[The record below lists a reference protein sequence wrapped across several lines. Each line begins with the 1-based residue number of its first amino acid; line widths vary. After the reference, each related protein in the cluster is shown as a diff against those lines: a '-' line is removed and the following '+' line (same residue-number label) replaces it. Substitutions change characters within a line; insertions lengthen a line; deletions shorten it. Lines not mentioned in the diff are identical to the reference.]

1 MKFRKQHSE
10 SLSRRRR
17 RMTAS
22 MHGFLTYV
30 KEKSDDLWYELGVK
44 LCLDLFERENTIM
57 YKHLATSTR
66 YFKKGET
73 ILRQGEK
80 TEFLYLLKSGSCYR
94 YLFTDKGD
102 TIIYEIKKPDGS
114 LNSLIGVLTLYN
126 QEDASH
132 FTFVARTQ
140 CECLCI
146 PAKDF
151 VEWAADKPTVQ
162 NELVCLAMTYYNE
175 LRIAYQ
181 SHQEGRIAN
190 RLCRILLECIKSD
203 DSSLIITKKY
213 NFSEMAAMLG
223 IHPVTVSRI
232 VRSLCEEKTLAKDP
246 DALRVVNIE
255 KLLAYAGN
263 KEPLIYK

>member
-1 MKFRKQHSE
+1 
-10 SLSRRRR
+10 
-17 RMTAS
+17 
-22 MHGFLTYV
+22 
-30 KEKSDDLWYELGVK
+30 
-44 LCLDLFERENTIM
+44 M

-73 ILRQGEK
+73 ILRQGER
-80 TEFLYLLKSGSCYR
+80 TEYLYLLKSGSCYR

-102 TIIYEIKKPDGS
+102 TIIYEIKKPDGT
-114 LNSLIGVLTLYN
+114 LNSLIGVLTMYN

-132 FTFVARTQ
+132 FTFVARTK

-146 PAKDF
+146 PAGDF
-151 VEWAADKPTVQ
+151 VKWAADKPTVQ

-190 RLCRILLECIKSD
+190 RLCRILLDCSAYSESG
-203 DSSLIITKKY
+203 LVITKKY

-232 VRSLCEEKTLAKDP
+232 IRSLCEERILIKEP
-246 DALRVVNIE
+246 DALRIANME
-255 KLLAYAGN
+255 KLLRYASN